1 MEWKSTPVLACP
13 CIFATY
19 TLVYVVR
26 NPLSLATLKVSAC
39 TEGTRHQ
46 SRDILG
52 QWDERHLLA
61 GIKVAM
67 WVFLDSPHSKDYH
80 QLMVFPEGAVWRFPD

>member
-1 MEWKSTPVLACP
+1 MEWKLTLVLACP

-26 NPLSLATLKVSAC
+26 NPLSLAILEVLEC

-61 GIKVAM
+61 GIEVAM
-67 WVFLDSPHSKDYH
+67 WVFLDSPHSKDYR
-80 QLMVFPEGAVWRFPD
+80 QPMVFPEGAVWRFPD